1 MRFLN
6 RFKTGF
12 IKDVMSMFITF
23 GASGSAIILGSL
35 IISRGGDFKLSADIF
50 RLIAVTNLVS
60 FSLILP
66 FEAIASRYAS
76 HRSNMLV
83 YGSFLIPF
91 VASVIGI
98 CIWVISN
105 KANHLGTK
113 PAFIY
118 IFSVAFSQTV
128 NSILAG
134 SGKFQLLARG
144 SLLGLS
150 TFLLALP
157 FTFIN
162 IFGYKF
168 SVLSVFVI
176 SNIISAAFLLL
187 YFFKDRPEI
196 PIIEPA
202 KSGFNRFLEIVEI
215 YFALAISFGI
225 SAFIHNGGV
234 ILSDFLQLN
243 AKLVIEFSLTT
254 TLLRI
259 PFTILSTLGS
269 PFRSKIRSLIESNRL
284 GQVSAQLLKI
294 EVFVLLISIPFTF
307 GATLV
312 TVLLLNFNDFS
323 IGFLK
328 FHEIQVLSISE
339 IIFFAASLFHI
350 FNTFFLRGIYLVA
363 PWTLAVIGFLLSII
377 VIQNQ
382 IAVLIFSLLVAS
394 TVLFIAEVLIT
405 IISLRH
411 FSNPARHKFSID
423 EKKH

>member
-1 MRFLN
+1 MRFPN

-12 IKDVMSMFITF
+12 SKDVMSMFITF
-23 GASGSAIILGSL
+23 GASGSVIILGSL
-35 IISRGGDFKLSADIF
+35 IISRGGDFKLSADTF
-50 RLIAVTNLVS
+50 RLIALTNLVS

-66 FEAIASRYAS
+66 FEAIASRYANQ
-76 HRSNMLV
+76 RRNMMV
-83 YGSFLIPF
+83 YGSLLIPF
-91 VASVIGI
+91 VTSVIGI
-98 CIWVISN
+98 YIWDSSN
-105 KANHLGTK
+105 KANHLGNK

-150 TFLLALP
+150 TFILALP
-157 FTFIN
+157 LTFIS
-162 IFGYKF
+162 IFGYKL
-168 SVLSVFVI
+168 SVLSAFVI

-187 YFFKDRPEI
+187 YFFKERTEI

-202 KSGFNRFLEIVEI
+202 KFGFKRFLELVGI
-215 YFALAISFGI
+215 YVALAISFGI
-225 SAFIHNGGV
+225 STFIHNGGV
-234 ILSDFLQLN
+234 LLSDFLQLD

-269 PFRSKIRSLIESNRL
+269 PFRSKIRSLIESNWL

-294 EVFVLLISIPFTF
+294 EVFVLLISIPFSF

-312 TVLLLNFNDFS
+312 TVLFLNFNNFS
-323 IGFLK
+323 NGFLN
-328 FHEIQVLSISE
+328 FHEIHILSISE

-363 PWTLAVIGFLLSII
+363 PWTLALIGFLLSTF

-382 IAVLIFSLLVAS
+382 IAVLIFSLFVAS
-394 TVLFIAEVLIT
+394 FVLFIAEVLIS

-411 FSNPARHKFSID
+411 LSNESRHILPID
-423 EKKH
+423 